1 MATVPVDRPLRER
14 IRSAG
19 ITSWALIGI
28 AAVVVGLLTL
38 LWFVLSRISV
48 VFAPLAIAIIL
59 TYLLNPLVKLLQRRR
74 VKRGIAVLIIYVL
87 FLAVVGTIMRF
98 LIPKIAHQISSFIS
112 DLPSYA
118 ETFAAKVNSFLAA
131 RKIDYRLNISS
142 ASIRDYL
149 NTHRDTILSVLGG
162 VRSLAG
168 QVVHFTITF
177 IVGIVLS
184 VYFLLDLPKIQAR
197 TRAMIPARQ
206 KDEVLTVG
214 NQVGV
219 ALGGFFRGQLLVAL
233 FVGVASAIGL
243 TIVKV
248 PFAIVIGMIAGLFNL
263 VPLIGPFIGAIPAVA
278 ISLLSDHPIR
288 ALYGAI
294 ALLVVQQIDNHLI
307 SPNVMGRTVKLH
319 PVTVMVALLIGGTV
333 AGIFGMLLT
342 IPIVATVKIIAGH
355 LWSRRAALGMGVVPI
370 VEPPVP

>member
-1 MATVPVDRPLRER
+1 MASVPLQQPLRER
-14 IRSAG
+14 VRSAG
-19 ITSWALIGI
+19 QTSWALIGV
-28 AAVVVGLLTL
+28 ALVVVGLFMVLG
-38 LWFVLSRISV
+38 FVLSRISV
-48 VFAPLAIAIIL
+48 VFGPFAIAIIL
-59 TYLLNPLVKLLQRRR
+59 TYLLNPLVKLLERRG
-74 VKRGIAVLIIYVL
+74 VKRGFGVLIIYVL
-87 FLAVVGTIMRF
+87 FLAAVGTIMRF
-98 LIPKIAHQISSFIS
+98 LIPKVAHQISSLIS
-112 DLPSYA
+112 DLPNYA
-118 ETFAAKVNSFLAA
+118 ATLATKVNSFFAA
-131 RKIDYRLNISS
+131 RGIDYRLNISS
-142 ASIRDYL
+142 DSMREYL

-177 IVGIVLS
+177 VIGLVLS

-197 TRAMIPARQ
+197 VRSMIPARHSEEFL
-206 KDEVLTVG
+206 DVG
-214 NQVGV
+214 HRVSE
-219 ALGGFFRGQLLVAL
+219 ALGGFFRGQLLVAV
-233 FVGVASAIGL
+233 FVGVASAVAL

-248 PFAIVIGMIAGLFNL
+248 PFAIVIGLIAGIFNL
-263 VPLIGPFIGAIPAVA
+263 VPLIGPFIGAIPAVV

-342 IPIVATVKIIAGH
+342 IPIVATVKIIGLH
-355 LWSRRAALGMGVVPI
+355 LWSRRGALGIDEIGVPAT
-370 VEPPVP
+370 E